1 MKTPQIKPQKAYNN
15 TEFLNSTP
23 ARYIRFLCEYEET
36 RQRFIEH
43 GVQNSIVMFGSARTL
58 IPEIAEEQLLT
69 AKNALDSNPSDK
81 IRQAEHL
88 AAEGRLV
95 MSGYYTATRT
105 LARRLTEWNLERPEG
120 RPEFIITSGGGPG
133 IMEAANRGAHDAGGR
148 SMGLGISLPFE
159 QGVNGYVTPELA
171 FEFHYFF
178 TRKYWFLYVC
188 EALIVCPGGFGTMD
202 ELFETLTLIQTGK
215 ITKKLPIV
223 LFGKEYW
230 DSVFNV
236 DAMVKFGTISPKDVD
251 LFLTTDSIDE
261 AFDYVTSRLEA
272 TDGVR

>member
-1 MKTPQIKPQKAYNN
+1 MDKQPIKPKKAYNN
-15 TEFLNSTP
+15 TEFLNSKA

-36 RQRFIEH
+36 QQRFIEH
-43 GVQNSIVMFGSARTL
+43 GVENSIVMFGSARTL
-58 IPEIAEEQLLT
+58 TPEVAKAQLLEAEKT
-69 AKNALDSNPSDK
+69 LADSPQDVLL
-81 IRQAEHL
+81 RAELL
-88 AAEGRLV
+88 AAQGRV
-95 MSGYYTATRT
+95 TMSDYYTSTRT
-105 LARRLTEWNLERPEG
+105 LARRLTEWNLARPEG
-120 RPEFIITSGGGPG
+120 RAEFIVTSGGGPG

-159 QGVNGYVTPELA
+159 QGVNRFVTPELA

-215 ITKKLPIV
+215 INKKLPIV

-236 DAMVKFGTISPKDVD
+236 DAMVKFGTISPRDVD

-261 AFDYVTSRLEA
+261 AFDYVTSGLVSGAE
-272 TDGVR
+272 